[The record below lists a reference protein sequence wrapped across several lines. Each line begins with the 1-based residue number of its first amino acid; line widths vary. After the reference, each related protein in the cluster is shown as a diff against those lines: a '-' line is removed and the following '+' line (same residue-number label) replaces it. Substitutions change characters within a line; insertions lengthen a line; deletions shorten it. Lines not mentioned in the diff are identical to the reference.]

1 VKPLVVF
8 PDAERVVV
16 DYLTKA
22 LADRSE
28 DVTVGVGV
36 PSSWTSS
43 QKRHVQVAWDGT
55 PSLTYPAAARA
66 TVRVTAWSSS
76 TTASKDLAGLCQAL
90 LLTHPGGGG
99 VGNVRE
105 GTGVLPAQD
114 PDTKAQLASI
124 TVRVSL
130 RGALI

>member
-1 VKPLVVF
+1 MRPLVVF

-16 DYLTKA
+16 DYLTAA
-22 LADRSE
+22 LAERGE
-28 DVTVGVGV
+28 DATVGVNV
-36 PSSWTSS
+36 PPSWTPG
-43 QKRHVQVAWDGT
+43 QNRHVQVAWDGT
-55 PSLTYPAAARA
+55 PSLTYPAVSRA
-66 TVRVTAWSSS
+66 TVRVTCWSSS
-76 TTASKDLAGLCQAL
+76 PTASKSLVGLCQAL
-90 LLTHPGGGG
+90 LLTHPGGDG

-105 GTGVLPAQD
+105 LTGVLPAQD